1 MLPDEAASWQP
12 GVMARRW
19 CLVCVL
25 ALSACSQSLFDSS
38 TGDGKDGGPGGR
50 DSGGDDDG
58 SIPVSDCPE
67 PCAGDA
73 VADFAQSQGAN
84 DVWYYLHDLGAAN
97 GADYDEMTFASWGA
111 LDAWTGGTEGPAI
124 ASCTGQAGAGCEGLD
139 GFVLLVPGPGDERP
153 ALAFRAP
160 ETATYQITGAARVAD
175 GGPLDIPVQLL
186 VSRAGRHD
194 AVALQTLRTS
204 ETEVGISGL
213 VPALEG
219 DEISLSISSG
229 DDVPPIGVRLFYTRV
244 DEGADAFPGSCQ
256 VSLRFDAD
264 APLAEGCNAVDIT
277 DLTDG
282 IADPDPGPSSN
293 GPGPSARLGEA
304 RALVEGQYLKVG
316 GAPLDYSGEF
326 TIQFWAKLVNPPFG
340 PGLYNDWNT
349 DVKGGVAF
357 FTDYDSD
364 IVDFCYMAHGAE
376 EIDTCDQTSLTRDQ
390 QWHFWR
396 AVRKGGTYTLCI
408 DGVEKVSAPIAAGLN
423 MTSDE
428 APRLGRNVV
437 YNPAY
442 FVGSIDEVRVFSE
455 ALPCST
461 TP

>member
-1 MLPDEAASWQP
+1 ME
-12 GVMARRW
+12 RRW
-19 CLVCVL
+19 CLMCVL
-25 ALSACSQSLFDSS
+25 VLLACNQSLFDSNP
-38 TGDGKDGGPGGR
+38 GDDKDGGPGGG
-50 DSGGDDDG
+50 DDGGGDNPDG
-58 SIPVSDCPE
+58 SLPVSNCPA

-73 VADFAQSQGAN
+73 AADFGAEQGAN
-84 DVWYYLHDLGAAN
+84 DVWYYLRDLGSAN
-97 GADYDEMTFASWGA
+97 GADYEELAFGSWEET
-111 LDAWTGGTEGPAI
+111 DAWTNGSEAPAI
-124 ASCTGQAGAGCEGLD
+124 VNCSGSVSDQCGGLD

-160 ETATYQITGAARVAD
+160 ETATYSISGAARIAE
-175 GGPLDIPVQLL
+175 GGPEDVPVQVLF
-186 VSRAGRHD
+186 SRAGRHD
-194 AVALQTLRTS
+194 AVALQTIRTS
-204 ETEVGISGL
+204 TTEVGISGL

-219 DEISLSISSG
+219 DEITLSIDS
-229 DDVPPIGVRLFYTRV
+229 DETIPPLGVRLFFTRI
-244 DEGADAFPGSCQ
+244 DDGADAFPASCQ
-256 VSLRFDAD
+256 VAIRFDAD
-264 APLAEGCNAVDIT
+264 APLAEGCNGIEVT

-282 IADPDPGPSSN
+282 IETPDPGPSSN
-293 GPGPSARLGEA
+293 GPGPSTRLGEA
-304 RALVEGQYLKVG
+304 RQFVEGQYLRIG
-316 GAPLDYSGEF
+316 GAPLDYSADF
-326 TIQFWAKLVNPPFG
+326 TIQFWAKVGEVAFG
-340 PGLYNDWNT
+340 PGLFNDWNV

-396 AVRKGGTYTLCI
+396 AVRAGGTYTLCI

-428 APRLGRNVV
+428 APRVGRNVV

-442 FVGSIDEVRVFSE
+442 LIGSIDEVRVFSQ

-461 TP
+461 VP